1 MAEEREE
8 NQQSNETFILEDK
21 LKSHPD
27 AEWYI
32 IHTLSG
38 MEEDV
43 KNDIELKVKVL
54 GLGNKIFRLVVP
66 VEKEIKVRAGKQ
78 KEIKRKI
85 FPGYVFI
92 EMILD
97 NQTWS
102 FIKSIQGVTGFVGP
116 QNKPTPLT
124 YEEVMKIRAF
134 IEGNVFTK
142 KVEFNVGDRV
152 RITSGPFVDS
162 EGVIEKIYP
171 DKYKAVVSIIIF
183 GRETPIEVYLTECEK
198 L

>member
-1 MAEEREE
+1 MEDNKEETYLSIEE
-8 NQQSNETFILEDK
+8 KI
-21 LKSHPD
+21 KSHPD
-27 AEWYI
+27 SEWYI

-43 KNDIELKVKVL
+43 KNDIEVKAKVL
-54 GLGNKIFRLVVP
+54 GLQNKIFRLVIP
-66 VEKEIKVRAGKQ
+66 VEKEIKIKSGKQ
-78 KEIKRKI
+78 KEVKKKI

-97 NQTWS
+97 DQTWS
-102 FIKSIQGVTGFVGP
+102 FVKSIQGVTGFVGP

-124 YEEVMKIRAF
+124 YEEVMKIRPF
-134 IEGNVFTK
+134 IEGNVFAK
-142 KVEFNVGDRV
+142 QVEFNVGDRV
-152 RITSGPFVDS
+152 KITSGPFVES
-162 EGVIEKIYP
+162 EGIIEKIYP

-198 L
+198 I